1 MLGFAFLVAVVAV
14 VVAVFLWLQWQTAA
28 SAVSGLRAE
37 ADGARKDVEAARA
50 EQKKI
55 AEELKARSAQLQET
69 REKLIDTRKKAQE
82 GKTGKTQTR
91 GAREAELEEDLAHAR
106 KLMEEAHASE
116 KLARRD
122 LMAAKAAEQQAR
134 SELEKA
140 QAQARVRELS
150 AKPAA
155 APAPAPAAAMPEVE
169 ALRTQLEAAKAELD
183 RQVKQAEYAARDAR
197 KREQDLRDE
206 IKKAKGRAETNN
218 RVYLVTKGE
227 LELTKER
234 LAQAEHKLWQA
245 GIPLAPPP
253 AKERPKAIGPAAA
266 DKPREAAPATPEATA
281 GALPEVA
288 AAGEP
293 IGAGETVSTAAQQSA
308 DEGTSTPDDVASPR
322 RESPENGVVKE

>member
-91 GAREAELEEDLAHAR
+91 GAREAELEEDLTHAR

-134 SELEKA
+134 SELEK
-140 QAQARVRELS
+140 AQARVRELS

-197 KREQDLRDE
+197 KREQELRDE

-253 AKERPKAIGPAAA
+253 AKERPKGGPGDARGDRGSIA
-266 DKPREAAPATPEATA
+266 RS
-281 GALPEVA
+281 GC
-288 AAGEP
+288 G
-293 IGAGETVSTAAQQSA
+293 
-308 DEGTSTPDDVASPR
+308 R
-322 RESPENGVVKE
+322 

>member
-140 QAQARVRELS
+140 QARVRELS

-197 KREQDLRDE
+197 KREQELRDE

-281 GALPEVA
+281 GASPEAA

-293 IGAGETVSTAAQQSA
+293 IGAGEAASSQSA
-308 DEGTSTPDDVASPR
+308 DEGTPTPEGVAPMQR
-322 RESPENGVVKE
+322 GPPENGVVKE